1 LEKETQTLQDI
12 INESYDSLAAKG
24 KSLAGF
30 VMSHPD
36 KAVFMTTRQLAAASG
51 ASEATVI
58 RFVRQLGFK
67 SYSLFISALRELI
80 DRELTLMERRKLKQP
95 VKGSDDEE
103 LNRLVEQDIN
113 NITTMQ
119 KEMDL
124 DRIKEIRRLLKT
136 ASKIYVMGSRLSYS
150 SAHYLGWTLS
160 KIRSNVTILNG
171 SDRTCMDRM
180 IFAPEGTVVV
190 IVATSRYPNE
200 LIRMGKIARRHNFS
214 QILIT
219 DSGSCPLASFSDHV
233 LIAPQTSIP
242 YLGNPVSIISMI
254 HYLLHSLAGDMGDEL
269 KKHQEQLEQAYM
281 ENDIWFN

>member
-1 LEKETQTLQDI
+1 MEKETQTLQDI